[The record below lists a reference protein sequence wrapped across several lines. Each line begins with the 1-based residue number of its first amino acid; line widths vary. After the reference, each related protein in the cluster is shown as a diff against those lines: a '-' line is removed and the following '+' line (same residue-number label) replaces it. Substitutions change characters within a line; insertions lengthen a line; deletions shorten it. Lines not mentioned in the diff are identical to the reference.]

1 MTHMHKGT
9 SSEKFQ
15 EILQKLVQDE
25 MHKQKSPASTP
36 SLSTLL
42 VTLQNNLYSGASAA
56 SAFES
61 TEQENKPPE
70 HQEDE
75 KERKVTMTVQQIK
88 RYITSVL
95 GRASCSSAEQRE
107 MQSSALSINKLF
119 FDKATR
125 KKVRIYD
132 PILGDFEKEMSL
144 QELLEDVV
152 RTSDDPW
159 TTLAHTAQHWARG
172 QAALLKE
179 VTDAEFE
186 HIMRK
191 LDNLDLDAH
200 SSDEEL
206 DEEGKMAARRARR
219 RFRTGKANLQR
230 TEHAAAK
237 RLRQQAEKQK
247 ADLNAMRTKASMLK
261 KLTKDLRSSDPVAVS
276 EAERQAAEIEAT
288 MKSLEKLIKQ
298 TQTKATMAA
307 ITAIQENDLDVYARS
322 NGFDATDM
330 RKSRGYANNGNAMR
344 TGVAPNG
351 AAVGS
356 NDGATLNDGYRGDG
370 RQIIAGV
377 ADGSEYLSG
386 LGGGYDDDSRLGG
399 GKGAGGAM
407 TFNLQAAQS
416 HGHLDLSDAATRE
429 EEQDDARGGR
439 MRFTQQAAAPIH
451 SQLDLSGGAHPE
463 TTSSSRDTRG
473 GSWRSG
479 PKLEGSDDTMRYD
492 MSGNGP
498 ASIDEGTAGTRAGPR
513 MDGRRRGGGHQMP
526 LDSIHSLPNVHD
538 PYDSG
543 ETRHKHESATY
554 GHHKTNRVKAR
565 NAMNTETSEAGT
577 YHAPYE
583 EHHEEFHGE
592 EWKYGGQ
599 GARWQAN
606 PSLSQEHSSSGYGK
620 DPHHAAYGRWQSGNA
635 PDPRYNAR
643 GIDAGGVEEVRC
655 FFMLVPPF
663 GADTKIDLISSSG

>member
-1 MTHMHKGT
+1 
-9 SSEKFQ
+9 
-15 EILQKLVQDE
+15 
-25 MHKQKSPASTP
+25 
-36 SLSTLL
+36 
-42 VTLQNNLYSGASAA
+42 
-56 SAFES
+56 
-61 TEQENKPPE
+61 
-70 HQEDE
+70 
-75 KERKVTMTVQQIK
+75 
-88 RYITSVL
+88 
-95 GRASCSSAEQRE
+95 
-107 MQSSALSINKLF
+107 
-119 FDKATR
+119 
-125 KKVRIYD
+125 
-132 PILGDFEKEMSL
+132 
-144 QELLEDVV
+144 
-152 RTSDDPW
+152 
-159 TTLAHTAQHWARG
+159 
-172 QAALLKE
+172 
-179 VTDAEFE
+179 
-186 HIMRK
+186 MRK

-386 LGGGYDDDSRLGG
+386 LGGGYDDDSRLG
-399 GKGAGGAM
+399 
-407 TFNLQAAQS
+407 
-416 HGHLDLSDAATRE
+416 
-429 EEQDDARGGR
+429 
-439 MRFTQQAAAPIH
+439 
-451 SQLDLSGGAHPE
+451 
-463 TTSSSRDTRG
+463 
-473 GSWRSG
+473 
-479 PKLEGSDDTMRYD
+479 
-492 MSGNGP
+492 
-498 ASIDEGTAGTRAGPR
+498 
-513 MDGRRRGGGHQMP
+513 
-526 LDSIHSLPNVHD
+526 
-538 PYDSG
+538 DSG

-606 PSLSQEHSSSGYGK
+606 PSLVK
-620 DPHHAAYGRWQSGNA
+620 
-635 PDPRYNAR
+635 AR
-643 GIDAGGVEEVRC
+643 
-655 FFMLVPPF
+655 
-663 GADTKIDLISSSG
+663 ADLLYLL